1 MGKWDYCSWA
11 GQKSS
16 GWLFYIHTKSIALLG
31 KPDFQA
37 CVCAKKVL
45 FSTKKSLLSHD
56 HVAQFAFSTQ
66 LPSRDSSQSALHPA
80 AFYLKLSGSSTCGWS
95 SSGCWALF
103 WRASGWPAG
112 RAESP
117 GGRSGPWASWVLC
130 SGPLDRCSI
139 FSKSSM

>member
-16 GWLFYIHTKSIALLG
+16 GWLFYIHIKSIALLQSLAFRHVFVQ
-31 KPDFQA
+31 KNYCLAQISHSCRVSMWHSSHFQPN
-37 CVCAKKVL
+37 
-45 FSTKKSLLSHD
+45 
-56 HVAQFAFSTQ
+56 
-66 LPSRDSSQSALHPA
+66 PSRDSSQSALHPA

-95 SSGCWALF
+95 SSGRWAPF

-112 RAESP
+112 GAQSP
-117 GGRSGPWASWVLC
+117 GGRSGPWASWVIC